1 MVGLIQN
8 NTVEIIIGYIL
19 VAGLFMAYNIYVA
32 PEVDENGN
40 IVKKDKIEK
49 K

>member
-1 MVGLIQN
+1 MVGLAIAL
-8 NTVEIIIGYIL
+8 L
-19 VAGLFMAYNIYVA
+19 VCMWAGIFRELKNA

-40 IVKKDKIEK
+40 IIKKDKIEK